1 MSVKQDDPRVYTTI
15 KKLLDIPED
24 EPIFILRAQ
33 DKFSIEGL
41 QSYRSHVLWG
51 VRSRLQVLEEWG
63 NEVGSI
69 INDFKNWQRDH
80 KEKIKV
86 PD

>member
-1 MSVKQDDPRVYTTI
+1 MGVKQEDQRVYETI
-15 KKLLDIPED
+15 KKLLDIPPD

-33 DKFSIEGL
+33 DQYSIEGI
-41 QSYRSHVLWG
+41 QSYRSHVMWG
-51 VRSRLQVLEEWG
+51 VRSRLAQLEDWG
-63 NEVGSI
+63 NQVGSI

-80 KEKIKV
+80 KEKVKV